1 MIIRKAYKFKLKTNP
16 EVAQLLTIFSGHSR
30 FAWNYFWRINKLRLH
45 NKQKIMRYHEMNYWL
60 TLLKQSEEY
69 GFLAEAPAHVLQQ
82 KLKDLDKAYK
92 DGFDKKQPNKRM
104 PKLRKKLLHNS
115 FRYPEPKQF
124 KIDNNRLYLPKIGWV
139 GFFKSRNIIDD
150 LKNLTITKQGD
161 SWFCSI
167 QIQLEQEIEQKSI
180 ISQNSVGI
188 DVGIAKFAALSN
200 GEYIEPRNPLKA
212 LQNKLSKA
220 QQVQSNKEKFS
231 NNWRRCVKKVQT
243 IHNKIK
249 NVRLDFLHKETTKIS
264 KNHALVVIEELKIK
278 NMSKSSGGNIDTP
291 GKNVKAKSGLNKSIL
306 DQGWGIFRSQLE
318 YKLQWNGGE
327 LRTVSPHHTSQ
338 RCSKCGYVDSGN
350 RTSQDCFVCISCNHS
365 ENADINAAKNILAIG
380 QIVSVCGENALAI
393 SMKQKSLG
401 IGDLVPTLQA

>member
-16 EVAQLLTIFSGHSR
+16 EVEQLLTIFSGHSR
-30 FAWNYFWRINKLRLH
+30 FVWNYFLRINKLRLQ
-45 NKQKIMRYHEMNYWL
+45 NKQKIMRYHEMSYWL

-69 GFLAEAPAHVLQQ
+69 EFLAEAPAHVLQQ

-104 PKLRKKLLHNS
+104 PKLRKKVLHNS
-115 FRYPEPKQF
+115 FRYPEPKHF
-124 KIDNNRLYLPKIGWV
+124 KLDNNRLCLPKVGWL
-139 GFFKSRNIIDD
+139 GFFKSRQIVGD
-150 LKNLTITKQGD
+150 LKNITITKQGD

-167 QIQLEQEIEQKSI
+167 QIQLEQVIEKKSI
-180 ISQNSVGI
+180 TSQNSVGI

-212 LQNKLSKA
+212 LQNRLSKA

-231 NNWRRCVKKVQT
+231 NNWRKCVKKVQT

-278 NMSKSSGGNIDTP
+278 NMSKSSSGNIDTP

-318 YKLQWNGGE
+318 YKLLWNAGE

-338 RCSKCGYVDSGN
+338 RCNKCSCVDSRN

-401 IGDLVPTLQA
+401 IGDLVPTL

>member
-1 MIIRKAYKFKLKTNP
+1 MIIRKVYKFKLKTKT
-16 EVAQLLTIFSGHSR
+16 EVDQLLTIFSGHTR
-30 FAWNYFWRINKLRLH
+30 FVWNYFWCVNKLRLN
-45 NKQKIMRYHEMNYWL
+45 NKQKIMRYHEMNHWL
-60 TLLKQSEEY
+60 TILKQSEEY
-69 GFLAEAPAHVLQQ
+69 GFLSEAPAHVLQQ

-124 KIDNNRLYLPKIGWV
+124 KIDNNRLYLPKIGWL
-139 GFFKSRNIIDD
+139 GFFKSRQIVGE
-150 LKNLTITKQGD
+150 LKNITITKQGD

-167 QIQLEQEIEQKSI
+167 QIELEQEVEQKSI
-180 ISQNSVGI
+180 IFQNSVGI

-212 LQNKLSKA
+212 LQSKLSKA
-220 QQVQSNKEKFS
+220 QQIQDNKEKFS
-231 NNWRRCVKKVQT
+231 NNWRKCIKKVQT

-249 NVRLDFLHKETTKIS
+249 NVRLDFLHKATTKMS

-278 NMSKSSGGNIDTP
+278 NMSKSSSGTIDTP

-318 YKLQWNGGE
+318 YKLLWNGGE

-338 RCSKCGYVDSGN
+338 RCNKCGYVDSRN
-350 RTSQDCFVCISCNHS
+350 RTSQDSFVCIGCNHS

-380 QIVSVCGENALAI
+380 QVVSVCGENALAI

-401 IGDLVPTLQA
+401 IGDLIPTLQS